1 MKTIARIAYHNRIM
15 SSYLGQKLA
24 VCFEDSDID
33 SLFTI
38 FYADGSC
45 ENFPGNISEYV
56 AVTFETEKYDSIGYE
71 LRSGRTVVQKVTGSR
86 KELWQHRFDTFYEA
100 VEGLIK

>member
-15 SSYLGQKLA
+15 ASYLGQKLA
-24 VCFEDSDID
+24 VCFEDSDIE

-45 ENFPGNISEYV
+45 ENFPGNITDYV

-71 LRSGRTVVQKVTGSR
+71 IRSGRTVVQKVNGSS
-86 KELWQHRFDTFYEA
+86 KELYQYRFDTFNDA
-100 VEGLIK
+100 IKELLK